1 MKDGTFQGKYV
12 LISVVYELSVGRM
25 CLIDHVLCYGA
36 AGLAKEE
43 PHCIRIKLMLHWL
56 RHICINLSL
65 DALKPEHSSAL
76 GPLTIA
82 PHSCINSEVVGIKG
96 PI

>member
-1 MKDGTFQGKYV
+1 
-12 LISVVYELSVGRM
+12 M

-43 PHCIRIKLMLHWL
+43 PHCIIFKLMLHWL

-65 DALKPEHSSAL
+65 DALKPEHASAL

-82 PHSCINSEVVGIKG
+82 PHSFINSEVVGIKG
-96 PI
+96 PIFTLGIVVVLEIKFATSLDRV